1 MNQDTVDANTVKKT
15 CTSDLHRFRLQ
26 VSNIDERRKDQDG
39 LDDLVKDPDANVNI
53 RNAVRR
59 GFFYSMHLLSNIIL
73 SFTN

>member
-59 GFFYSMHLLSNIIL
+59 GFFIQCIN
-73 SFTN
+73 